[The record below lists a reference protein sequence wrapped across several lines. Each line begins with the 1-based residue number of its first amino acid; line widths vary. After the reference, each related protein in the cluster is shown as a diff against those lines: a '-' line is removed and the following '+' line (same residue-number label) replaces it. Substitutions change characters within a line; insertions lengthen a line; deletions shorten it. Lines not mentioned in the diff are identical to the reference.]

1 MLPELL
7 MFQVFSRKILKKQN
21 LVVCLLTAMVPNE
34 FLVLV
39 FVLLLTLRVSSSW
52 LL

>member
-1 MLPELL
+1 MIHDLL
-7 MFQVFSRKILKKQN
+7 GISAQTDQKVCEDSFQ
-21 LVVCLLTAMVPNE
+21 LTSMVPNE

-39 FVLLLTLRVSSSW
+39 FVLLLALGVSAGW